1 MQLIAPHR
9 SRRLV
14 AIATGLTAML
24 LCSLV
29 ALAGTARADGGGTNP
44 FIQWHAAFSTGQTT
58 NLTVG
63 TVMIMRYVDPSS
75 QTSVKQFCWSPA
87 PIDGPAC
94 SPFGTGAPAQAGTQT
109 VTAQLTN
116 GQNVPTT
123 FQVGPANTQINTA
136 GSTGPW
142 NPPVPV
148 TSSCS
153 ISLGGDPGMNTGIG
167 MASVGQQ
174 FGAYYQASQAVTQ
187 VYDYSTNQAG
197 FLPTVCVNF
206 PSEATV
212 STINTFTLK
221 SNQTKTYTLKTP
233 KGFKPDTAQ
242 GRTAIGYTL
251 YRNTALGFGVGN
263 PITSTPKRHEPFQ
276 GATITRAV
284 YRNGVISVTVKTGRV
299 KTMKLQLQA
308 VGQPL

>member
-1 MQLIAPHR
+1 MQLSVAPR
-9 SRRLV
+9 RRRLV
-14 AIATGLTAML
+14 AVATGLTSLL

-58 NLTVG
+58 DLTVG

-116 GQNVPTT
+116 GQNVATT
-123 FQVGPANTQINTA
+123 FQVGPANTQINTGA
-136 GSTGPW
+136 TGPW

-148 TSSCS
+148 TSSCAISFFGDAGLDTS
-153 ISLGGDPGMNTGIG
+153 IGQV
-167 MASVGQQ
+167 AVGQR
-174 FGAYYQASQAVTQ
+174 FGAYNQPSAAVTQ

-197 FLPTVCVNF
+197 FLPTVCLNL
-206 PSEATV
+206 PSDATV
-212 STINTFTLK
+212 ATTKTFSLR
-221 SNQTKTYTLKTP
+221 SNQTRTYRVRTP
-233 KGFKPDTAQ
+233 QGFRPDTAQ
-242 GRTAIGYTL
+242 GRTAIGYAL
-251 YRNTALGFGVGN
+251 YRGTAIGSGVGN
-263 PITSTPKRHEPFQ
+263 PITSSPRRHEPFQ

-284 YRNGVISVTVKTGRV
+284 YRNGTITVTVKTGRV
-299 KTMKLQLQA
+299 RNMKLQLQA
-308 VGQPL
+308 VGRPL

>member
-1 MQLIAPHR
+1 MSQLAASRP
-9 SRRLV
+9 RRL
-14 AIATGLTAML
+14 AALATALTAVL
-24 LCSLV
+24 LCSL
-29 ALAGTARADGGGTNP
+29 AGLAGAARADGGGTNP

-63 TVMIMRYVDPSS
+63 TVMVMRYVDPSS

-87 PIDGPAC
+87 PIAGPAC
-94 SPFGTGAPAQAGTQT
+94 SPFGTGAPAQQGTQT

-116 GQNVPTT
+116 GQDVSTT

-136 GSTGPW
+136 SSNGPW

-148 TSSCS
+148 TSSCA
-153 ISLGGDPGMNTGIG
+153 ISLSGDANLGSGIG

-197 FLPTVCVNF
+197 FLPTVCLNF
-206 PSEATV
+206 PSDATQATV
-212 STINTFTLK
+212 RTFSLG
-221 SNQTKTYTLKTP
+221 SNRTRTYTLTTP
-233 KGFKPDTAQ
+233 KGFKPDTAG

-263 PITSTPKRHEPFQ
+263 PITGTPKRHEPFQ

-284 YRNGVISVTVKTGRV
+284 YRNGMISVTVKTTRV
-299 KTMKLQLQA
+299 SNMKLQLQA
-308 VGQPL
+308 VGRPL